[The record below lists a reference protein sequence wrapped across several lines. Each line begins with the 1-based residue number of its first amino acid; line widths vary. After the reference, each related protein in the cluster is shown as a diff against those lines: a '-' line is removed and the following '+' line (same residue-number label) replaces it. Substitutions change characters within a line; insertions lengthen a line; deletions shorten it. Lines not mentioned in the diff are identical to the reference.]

1 MVLSWMLRGRCWI
14 RSECI
19 GPFPTGRAHT
29 YLFVN
34 SQPLSC
40 AIPQVGA
47 ALYAARVPERFR
59 PGKFDYLCNSHN
71 LFHVAV
77 VIAAL
82 IHYRSVMLLLH
93 WRDST
98 GTC

>member
-1 MVLSWMLRGRCWI
+1 MDLYPSYC
-14 RSECI
+14 
-19 GPFPTGRAHT
+19 TTA
-29 YLFVN
+29 
-34 SQPLSC
+34 
-40 AIPQVGA
+40 QVGA

-59 PGKFDYLCNSHN
+59 PGKFDYLFNSHN